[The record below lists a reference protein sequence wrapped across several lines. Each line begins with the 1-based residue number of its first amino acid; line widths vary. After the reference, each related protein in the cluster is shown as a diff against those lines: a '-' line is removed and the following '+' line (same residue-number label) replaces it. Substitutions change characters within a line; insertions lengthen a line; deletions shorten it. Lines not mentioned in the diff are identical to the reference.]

1 MIDADRN
8 KASRRN
14 FLKVATGIT
23 TTALGL
29 SLMPR
34 FAEAFSMPHVSS
46 LNDPTA
52 KAMNYVEDASTTKNA
67 LHKTGSA
74 CANCQL
80 YMGPANGYGP
90 CQLYPGKAVS
100 SKGWCTS
107 YTPKAAG

>member
-1 MIDADRN
+1 
-8 KASRRN
+8 
-14 FLKVATGIT
+14 
-23 TTALGL
+23 
-29 SLMPR
+29 MPR
-34 FAEAFSMPHVSS
+34 FAEAFSMPHVT

-52 KAMNYVEDASTTKNA
+52 KAMNYVEDASTTSNT
-67 LHKTGSA
+67 LHKVGSA

-80 YMGPANGYGP
+80 YMGAASGYGP